1 MTAHASFPTPDGA
14 SAPARRDVLTRAAA
28 LGALAATTSACAD
41 DARSRPP
48 AAAGPPAFRFRGPRQ
63 AGVTTPQ
70 QTAALV
76 MAYDLAPSVRGA
88 GGVRALREVFGR
100 WTRALAEVLD
110 GELAPP
116 TPVQATEIKH
126 VGGAGKSR
134 LTATVAIGPRLP
146 GLLCVAAPRAL
157 RELPPFP
164 DDRLDPAYG
173 GGDLLLQLC
182 ADDPAVTA
190 AAAGALTRLAGDTL
204 RPRWRQ
210 TGFLPP
216 TPAGQTPRNLLG
228 FKDGTQNPT
237 PKECERWVWS
247 DDATFLVVRRV
258 HLDMA
263 GFARLGTGRQE
274 EIIGRHRASGAPLGR
289 HEHEHHE
296 YEYEYDDI
304 DIFAKTP
311 QGRYVIPL
319 GAHVRAA
326 SPRLDAGA
334 RMLRRGYSYD
344 AGPNDRGLLFLAFM
358 RDPALFARV
367 QHRMTA
373 TDDLS
378 RFVEHRGSA
387 VAYVLPGALPGED
400 LGARLL
406 A

>member
-1 MTAHASFPTPDGA
+1 MTAHDAFPTPDGA
-14 SAPARRDVLTRAAA
+14 SAPARRDVLTRAVV
-28 LGALAATTSACAD
+28 LGTLAASASACSG
-41 DARSRPP
+41 DARSRP

-76 MAYDLAPSVRGA
+76 TAYDLAPAVRGA
-88 GGVRALREVFGR
+88 GGVRALREVFGL
-100 WTRALAEVLD
+100 WTRALAEALD
-110 GELAPP
+110 GELPP
-116 TPVQATEIKH
+116 PSPVQAKEIKEI
-126 VGGAGKSR
+126 GGAGKSR

-146 GLLCVAAPRAL
+146 RVLCVAAPPAL

-164 DDRLDPAYG
+164 DDRLDPAHG

-182 ADDPAVTA
+182 ADDPRVTA
-190 AAAGALTRLAGDTL
+190 AAASALTRLAGDTL

-228 FKDGTQNPT
+228 FKDGTENPT
-237 PKECERWVWS
+237 PEECERWVWS

-258 HLDMA
+258 HIDVA
-263 GFARLGTGRQE
+263 GFAELGTNQQE
-274 EIIGRHRASGAPLGR
+274 RIIGRHRASGAPLGR
-289 HEHEHHE
+289 RHEH
-296 YEYEYDDI
+296 DDV

-319 GAHVRAA
+319 RSHVRAA

-344 AGPNDRGLLFLAFM
+344 AGPDDRGLLFLAFM

-373 TDDLS
+373 TDELS
-378 RFVEHRGSA
+378 RFTEHRGSA

>member
-14 SAPARRDVLTRAAA
+14 SAPARRDVLARAAV
-28 LGALAATTSACAD
+28 LGTLAATISACAD
-41 DARSRPP
+41 DSRSRP

-76 MAYDLAPSVRGA
+76 MAYDLAPAVRGA

-110 GELAPP
+110 GELPPP
-116 TPVQATEIKH
+116 TPVQAKEIKRI
-126 VGGAGKSR
+126 GGAGRSR

-146 GLLCVAAPRAL
+146 RLLCVAAPPAL

-164 DDRLDPAYG
+164 DDRLDPSYG
-173 GGDLLLQLC
+173 GGDVLLQLC
-182 ADDPAVTA
+182 ADDPRVATA
-190 AAAGALTRLAGDTL
+190 AADALTRLAGGTL
-204 RPRWRQ
+204 RPRRRQ

-216 TPAGQTPRNLLG
+216 TPAGRTPRNLIG
-228 FKDGTQNPT
+228 FKDGTENPT
-237 PKECERWVWS
+237 PEECERWVWS

-258 HLDMA
+258 HIDVA
-263 GFARLGTGRQE
+263 GFARLGTRQQE

-289 HEHEHHE
+289 RHEH
-296 YEYEYDDI
+296 DDV

-344 AGPNDRGLLFLAFM
+344 AGPDDRGLLFLAFM

-373 TDDLS
+373 TDELS
-378 RFVEHRGSA
+378 RFTEHRGSA

>member
-1 MTAHASFPTPDGA
+1 MTAHASSPTPDGA

-28 LGALAATTSACAD
+28 LGALAATASGCAD
-41 DARSRPP
+41 DTRSRPS
-48 AAAGPPAFRFRGPRQ
+48 AAAGPQAFRFRGPRQ

-76 MAYDLAPSVRGA
+76 VAYDLAPAVQGA
-88 GGVRALREVFGR
+88 SGVRALREVFGH

-116 TPVQATEIKH
+116 ARLQATEIKKI
-126 VGGAGKSR
+126 GGAGKAR
-134 LTATVAIGPRLP
+134 LTATVAVGPRLP
-146 GLLCVAAPRAL
+146 RLLCVTAPPAL

-164 DDRLDPAYG
+164 DDRLDPAHG

-182 ADDPAVTA
+182 ADDPRVTTA
-190 AAAGALTRLAGDTL
+190 AASALTRLAGATL

-228 FKDGTQNPT
+228 FKDGTENPSA
-237 PKECERWVWS
+237 KECERWVWS
-247 DDATFLVVRRV
+247 DDATILVVRRV
-258 HLDMA
+258 HIDVA
-263 GFARLGTGRQE
+263 GFAALSTARQE
-274 EIIGRHRASGAPLGR
+274 RVIGRHRESGAPLGR
-289 HEHEHHE
+289 RHEH
-296 YEYEYDDI
+296 DDV

-311 QGRYVIPL
+311 QGRYIIPL

-326 SPRLDAGA
+326 SPRLDSGA

-344 AGPNDRGLLFLAFM
+344 AGPDDRGLLFLAFM

-378 RFVEHRGSA
+378 RFIEHRGSA

>member
-1 MTAHASFPTPDGA
+1 MTAHAAFPTPDGA
-14 SAPARRDVLTRAAA
+14 SAPARRDVLTRAAV
-28 LGALAATTSACAD
+28 LGTLAATTSACAD
-41 DARSRPP
+41 GARSRP

-70 QTAALV
+70 QSAALV
-76 MAYDLAPSVRGA
+76 MAYDLAPAVRGA

-110 GELAPP
+110 GELPP
-116 TPVQATEIKH
+116 PGPAQAKELKEA
-126 VGGAGKSR
+126 GGAGRSR

-146 GLLCVAAPRAL
+146 RLLCVAAPPAL

-164 DDRLDPAYG
+164 DDRLDPVYG
-173 GGDLLLQLC
+173 GGDLLVKLC
-182 ADDPAVTA
+182 ADDPRVTSA
-190 AAAGALTRLAGDTL
+190 AASALTRLAGDIL
-204 RPRWRQ
+204 RPRRRQ
-210 TGFLPP
+210 TGFLPSA
-216 TPAGQTPRNLLG
+216 PAGETPRNLLG
-228 FKDGTQNPT
+228 FKDGTENPT
-237 PKECERWVWS
+237 PEECERWVWS

-258 HLDMA
+258 HIDVA
-263 GFARLGTGRQE
+263 GFARLGTKQQE
-274 EIIGRHRASGAPLGR
+274 RIIGRHRASGAPLGR
-289 HEHEHHE
+289 RHEH
-296 YEYEYDDI
+296 DDV

-344 AGPNDRGLLFLAFM
+344 DGPDDRGLLFLAFM
-358 RDPALFARV
+358 RDPALFSRV

-373 TDDLS
+373 TDELS
-378 RFVEHRGSA
+378 RFTEHRGSA

>member
-14 SAPARRDVLTRAAA
+14 SDPARRDVLTRAAA
-28 LGALAATTSACAD
+28 LGALAATVSACTD
-41 DARSRPP
+41 DARSRP
-48 AAAGPPAFRFRGPRQ
+48 AAAGPPVFRFRGPRQ

-70 QTAALV
+70 QTSALV
-76 MAYDLAPSVRGA
+76 TAYDLAPAVQGA
-88 GGVRALREVFGR
+88 AGVRALREVLGR
-100 WTRALAEVLD
+100 WTRALAETLD
-110 GELAPP
+110 GEVPP
-116 TPVQATEIKH
+116 PSPVRVKGVAEGSVIA
-126 VGGAGKSR
+126 GAGKAR
-134 LTATVAIGPRLP
+134 LTATVAIGSRLP
-146 GLLCVAAPRAL
+146 RLLCVAAPDAL

-164 DDRLDPAYG
+164 DDRLDPAFG

-182 ADDPAVTA
+182 ADDPRVTA
-190 AAAGALTRLAGDTL
+190 ATASALTRLAGDTL

-210 TGFLPP
+210 TGSLAPA
-216 TPAGQTPRNLLG
+216 PAGQTPRNHLG
-228 FKDGTQNPT
+228 FKDGTEHPT

-247 DDATFLVVRRV
+247 DDATYLVVRRIHIDV
-258 HLDMA
+258 A
-263 GFARLGTGRQE
+263 GFARLGTRRQE
-274 EIIGRHRASGAPLGR
+274 EIIGRHRASGAPLGQ
-289 HEHEHHE
+289 EHEH
-296 YEYEYDDI
+296 DDV

-311 QGRYVIPL
+311 QGKYVIPL
-319 GAHVRAA
+319 RSHVRAA

-334 RMLRRGYSYD
+334 RMLRRGYGYD
-344 AGPNDRGLLFLAFM
+344 AGPDDRGLLFLAFM

-378 RFVEHRGSA
+378 RFIEHRGSA

>member
-1 MTAHASFPTPDGA
+1 MTAPASFPTPDGA

-28 LGALAATTSACAD
+28 LGALAATASGCAD
-41 DARSRPP
+41 GTLSRPP
-48 AAAGPPAFRFRGPRQ
+48 AAAGAPAFRFRGPRQ
-63 AGVTTPQ
+63 AGVTTQQ

-76 MAYDLAPSVRGA
+76 MAYDLAPAVRGA
-88 GGVRALREVFGR
+88 GGVRALREVLGR

-110 GELAPP
+110 SELAPP
-116 TPVQATEIKH
+116 TPVQAKEIKEI
-126 VGGAGKSR
+126 GGAGTSR
-134 LTATVAIGPRLP
+134 LTATVAVGPRLP
-146 GLLCVAAPRAL
+146 RLLCVAAPRAL
-157 RELPPFP
+157 RELPPFS

-173 GGDLLLQLC
+173 GGDLLVQLC
-182 ADDPAVTA
+182 ADDPRVTA
-190 AAAGALTRLAGDTL
+190 AAARTLTRLAGDTL

-237 PKECERWVWS
+237 PAECERWVWS
-247 DDATFLVVRRV
+247 EDATFLVVRRV
-258 HLDMA
+258 HIDVA

-274 EIIGRHRASGAPLGR
+274 AIIGRHRASGAPLGR
-289 HEHEHHE
+289 RHEHE
-296 YEYEYDDI
+296 DV

-311 QGRYVIPL
+311 QGRYVIPV

-344 AGPNDRGLLFLAFM
+344 DGPGDRGLLFLAFM

-378 RFVEHRGSA
+378 RFIEHRGSA

>member
-1 MTAHASFPTPDGA
+1 MTAHDAFPTPDGA

-28 LGALAATTSACAD
+28 LGTLAASASACSGD
-41 DARSRPP
+41 TRSRP
-48 AAAGPPAFRFRGPRQ
+48 AAAGPPGFRFRGPRQ

-76 MAYDLAPSVRGA
+76 TAYDLAPAVRGA

-110 GELAPP
+110 GELSPP
-116 TPVQATEIKH
+116 SPAQAKEIKEI
-126 VGGAGKSR
+126 GGAGRSR

-146 GLLCVAAPRAL
+146 RLLCVAAPPAL

-182 ADDPAVTA
+182 ADDPRVTTA
-190 AAAGALTRLAGDTL
+190 AASALTRLAGDTL

-216 TPAGQTPRNLLG
+216 TPAGQTPRNLIG
-228 FKDGTQNPT
+228 FKDGTENPT
-237 PKECERWVWS
+237 PEECERWVWS

-258 HLDMA
+258 HIDVA
-263 GFARLGTGRQE
+263 GFGALGTNQQE
-274 EIIGRHRASGAPLGR
+274 RIIGRHRASGAPLGR
-289 HEHEHHE
+289 RHEH
-296 YEYEYDDI
+296 DDV

-311 QGRYVIPL
+311 QGRYIIPL

-344 AGPNDRGLLFLAFM
+344 AGPDDRGLLFLAFM
-358 RDPALFARV
+358 RDPALFTRV

-373 TDDLS
+373 TDELS
-378 RFVEHRGSA
+378 RFTEHRGSA

>member
-14 SAPARRDVLTRAAA
+14 SDPARRDVLTRAAV
-28 LGALAATTSACAD
+28 LGVLAATVSACTD
-41 DARSRPP
+41 DARSRP
-48 AAAGPPAFRFRGPRQ
+48 AAAGPPAFHFRGPRQ

-70 QTAALV
+70 QTSALV
-76 MAYDLAPSVRGA
+76 TAYDLAPAVQGA
-88 GGVRALREVFGR
+88 AGVRALREVFGR
-100 WTRALAEVLD
+100 WTRALAEILD
-110 GELAPP
+110 GELPSP
-116 TPVQATEIKH
+116 SPVRAEGTEEAAEGVRI
-126 VGGAGKSR
+126 GDAGKAR

-146 GLLCVAAPRAL
+146 RLLCVAAPGAL

-164 DDRLDPAYG
+164 DDRLDPAFG

-182 ADDPAVTA
+182 ADDPRVTTA
-190 AAAGALTRLAGDTL
+190 AASALTRLAGDTL

-210 TGFLPP
+210 AGSLAP

-228 FKDGTQNPT
+228 FKDGTENPT
-237 PKECERWVWS
+237 SKECERWVWS
-247 DDATFLVVRRV
+247 DDATYLVVRRIHIDV
-258 HLDMA
+258 A
-263 GFARLGTGRQE
+263 GFARLGTRRQE
-274 EIIGRHRASGAPLGR
+274 EIIGRHRASGAPLGQR
-289 HEHEHHE
+289 HEH
-296 YEYEYDDI
+296 DDV

-311 QGRYVIPL
+311 QGRYVIPSRS
-319 GAHVRAA
+319 HVRAA

-334 RMLRRGYSYD
+334 RMLRRGYDYD
-344 AGPNDRGLLFLAFM
+344 AGPDDRGLLFLAFM

-378 RFVEHRGSA
+378 RFIEHRGSA

>member
-14 SAPARRDVLTRAAA
+14 SAPARRDVLNRAAA
-28 LGALAATTSACAD
+28 LGALAATVSGCAGA
-41 DARSRPP
+41 ARSRPP

-63 AGVTTPQ
+63 AGVTTHQ
-70 QTAALV
+70 QNAALV
-76 MAYDLAPSVRGA
+76 ISYDLAPAVRGA
-88 GGVRALREVFGR
+88 GGVRALRKVFGR

-116 TPVQATEIKH
+116 TPVQAKEIKAI
-126 VGGAGKSR
+126 GAAGRSR

-146 GLLCVAAPRAL
+146 GLLCVAAPPAL

-173 GGDLLLQLC
+173 GGDLLVQLC
-182 ADDPAVTA
+182 ADDPRATV

-204 RPRWRQ
+204 RPRRRQ

-216 TPAGQTPRNLLG
+216 APAGRTPRDLLG
-228 FKDGTQNPT
+228 FEDGTQNPT
-237 PKECERWVWS
+237 PEECERWVWV
-247 DDATFLVVRRV
+247 DDATFLVLRRV
-258 HLDMA
+258 HIDVA
-263 GFARLGTGRQE
+263 GFARLAARRQE
-274 EIIGRHRASGAPLGR
+274 EIIGRHRESGAPLGGR
-289 HEHEHHE
+289 HEH
-296 YEYEYDDI
+296 DDV

-311 QGRYVIPL
+311 QGRYVIPP

-326 SPRLDAGA
+326 SPRLDGGA
-334 RMLRRGYSYD
+334 RMLRRSYSYD
-344 AGPNDRGLLFLAFM
+344 AGPDDRGLLFLAFM

-367 QHRMTA
+367 QHRMAA
-373 TDDLS
+373 TDELG
-378 RFVEHRGSA
+378 RFIEHRGSA